1 MFKKLSQKMNIEHP
15 RRFMLIIDIVCLLI
29 LFAAFFLGAKY
40 IINEIFISKYN
51 DGEYKTGSEK
61 GLTEFNFPEGYV
73 PYYNLGNAY
82 YKQGEYDKAISYYKK
97 ALTENPP
104 HSGERECDIRVN
116 LALAMLQK
124 IDWSNMETEKDVE
137 RVIRQ
142 LKAARNVLT
151 EEGCANPDDPNG
163 HNKEAEQLK
172 KDIDDMI
179 EQLQQNQEDQQNN
192 DDQDDQQQ
200 NNDNNQD
207 DQNND
212 SNSDREDELR
222 DELEDQMTQNQ
233 QEHQDGEDQMQQYQ
247 EEQNGGGGGGSGYD
261 GKTW

>member
-1 MFKKLSQKMNIEHP
+1 MMKKLSQKMNIEHP
-15 RRFMLIIDIVCLLI
+15 RRFMLIIDIVCFLV

-40 IINEIFISKYN
+40 IINEIFISNYEK
-51 DGEYKTGSEK
+51 EVYKTGAEK

-82 YKQGEYDKAISYYKK
+82 YKQEEYDKAISYYKK

-104 HSGERECDIRVN
+104 HKGERECDIRVN
-116 LALAMLQK
+116 LALAMIQK
-124 IDWSNMETEKDVE
+124 IDWTNMETDKDVQ
-137 RVIRQ
+137 RIIRQ

-151 EEGCANPDDPNG
+151 EEGFANPDDPNG
-163 HNKEAEQLK
+163 HNEEAEQLK

-179 EQLQQNQEDQQNN
+179 DQLQQNQDQNQDNN
-192 DDQDDQQQ
+192 DQDDQQQ
-200 NNDNNQD
+200 NQD
-207 DQNND
+207 QNDQNNNN

-222 DELEDQMTQNQ
+222 EELEDQMPENQ
-233 QEHQDGEDQMQQYQ
+233 QEHQDGEDQREQY
-247 EEQNGGGGGGSGYD
+247 EQNQSGGGGSNYD